1 MKKVI
6 YIFIFCIIAFGLFFS
21 INNHSILS
29 TFAEEKQNTKKY
41 NYENKF
47 LSKVSSILGVEKS
60 DLSNAINQAKKE
72 IMDENLQRPNNEIKS
87 GQIFQ
92 DVDNKYHGKFHRKKS
107 NSVKKLLGSEIEKG
121 LITREEAEI
130 KYKYMLIKTE
140 LNNGEITIKDAKKKY
155 SELEKIKG
163 KKPYITIK
171 YEDLEKKIRTLVES
185 GKITQEEADLKINAL
200 KEKNNLK

>member
-29 TFAEEKQNTKKY
+29 TFAEEKQNAKKY

-72 IMDENLQRPNNEIKS
+72 IMDENLHGPNNQIKS

-121 LITREEAEI
+121 LITRKEAEI
-130 KYKYMLIKTE
+130 KYKYMLIKKE
-140 LNNGEITIKDAKKKY
+140 LNNGEITIEDAKKQY
-155 SELEKIKG
+155 SELEKLKG
-163 KKPYITIK
+163 RKPYITIK
-171 YEDLEKKIRTLVES
+171 HEDLEKKIRMLVES
-185 GKITQEEADLKINAL
+185 GKITQEEANLKINTL